1 MTADAVVV
9 LGAALA
15 APGVPGRVLRRRVR
29 SAVEVANAHG
39 APFLVVSGG
48 LTLHPPAEAEVMR
61 DLAVEAGLDADRIV
75 IEDQARN
82 TFENAVY
89 TGRIMRE
96 RGWGRVVVV
105 TDAFHMRRALYVFR
119 TLGLAAEPAP
129 VVRSAEDAAL
139 AWYGGYA
146 REALALAK
154 SWYLFRIGAH
164 KPVVEAIWG
173 R

>member
-15 APGVPGRVLRRRVR
+15 APGVPGRVLHRRVR
-29 SAVEVANAHG
+29 VGVDVVNASG

-48 LTLHPPAEAEVMR
+48 LTLHPPAEADVTR
-61 DLAVEAGLDADRIV
+61 DLAIEAGVDADRIV
-75 IEDQARN
+75 VEDQARN

-89 TGRIMRE
+89 TGRIMRD
-96 RGWGRVVVV
+96 RGWDRVVVV
-105 TDAFHMRRALYVFR
+105 TDAFHMRRALFVFR
-119 TLGLAAEPAP
+119 TLGLVAQAAP
-129 VVRSAEDAAL
+129 VVRGAEDGAW

-164 KPVVEAIWG
+164 KPIVETIWG

>member
-9 LGAALA
+9 LGAALV
-15 APGVPGRVLRRRVR
+15 APGVPGPALRRRVLYG
-29 SAVEVANAHG
+29 VEVLNGSG

-48 LTLHPPAEAEVMR
+48 LVNLPPAEAQVMR
-61 DLAVEAGLDADRIV
+61 DLAVEAGVEAGRIV
-75 IEDQARN
+75 VEDQARN

-89 TGRIMRE
+89 TGRIMRD

-119 TLGLAAEPAP
+119 TLGLDAGAAP
-129 VVRSAEDAAL
+129 VQRGADDPAW

-164 KPVVEAIWG
+164 KPVVEAVWG
-173 R
+173 K